1 MNIKTI
7 LSTGLADHLA
17 PYITPKSALST
28 DATTLDDTSFDA
40 NNVQDQS
47 LLSVDSA
54 TTEQS
59 SKELLSL
66 AEITPIFTKSRNRHN
81 FAALLVKHLFDV
93 PTRMRSNVAGRG
105 KEKLDPEIIKYIKTK
120 VFEYYECNPSEIK
133 KEWARCVT
141 AIDEKSRALR
151 KLKGTKSEN

>member
-1 MNIKTI
+1 M
-7 LSTGLADHLA
+7 A
-17 PYITPKSALST
+17 PYITPKSAFST

-40 NNVQDQS
+40 NNVQDHS

-66 AEITPIFTKSRNRHN
+66 AEIAPIFTKSHNRHN

-93 PTRMRSNVAGRG
+93 PTRMRSNVAGHG
-105 KEKLDPEIIKYIKTK
+105 KEKLDPEIKNTSRRKSSNIM
-120 VFEYYECNPSEIK
+120 S
-133 KEWARCVT
+133 VT
-141 AIDEKSRALR
+141 HL
-151 KLKGTKSEN
+151 KLKKNEQDV

>member
-7 LSTGLADHLA
+7 LSTGLANHLA
-17 PYITPKSALST
+17 PYITPKSAFST

-47 LLSVDSA
+47 LLSFDSA
-54 TTEQS
+54 TTEQF